1 MYTNQNIIEG
11 HSNLDK
17 LTKPC
22 HFEFEQ
28 PAGTYL
34 LQVSESCLNFTQN
47 VNKPEAPKDWCFII
61 KINNLTSLM
70 NVFLAALLAFKVLL
84 LVDIETFRVLLF

>member
-1 MYTNQNIIEG
+1 MVKVSHHLPNYYLRPLKNMYTNQNIIEG

-47 VNKPEAPKDWCFII
+47 VNKPEAPKD
-61 KINNLTSLM
+61 
-70 NVFLAALLAFKVLL
+70 
-84 LVDIETFRVLLF
+84 